1 MNNLRNYLA
10 TCGTTAVAATDCR
23 QLQATAAAAASAAA
37 AALLSNLILQ
47 KNRLVKMNGA
57 YVSRFI
63 GKGVFV
69 CYACTRLLG
78 LEKNMSNIEL

>member
-23 QLQATAAAAASAAA
+23 QLQVTAAA

-57 YVSRFI
+57 YVSRLI

-78 LEKNMSNIEL
+78 LEQNMSNIEL

>member
-1 MNNLRNYLA
+1 MNHLPNYLA

-23 QLQATAAAAASAAA
+23 QLQATAAAAAAAA

>member
-1 MNNLRNYLA
+1 MNHLPNYLA
-10 TCGTTAVAATDCR
+10 TCGTTDVAATDCR
-23 QLQATAAAAASAAA
+23 QLQATAA

-47 KNRLVKMNGA
+47 KNRLVKMTGA